1 MKVLIEKID
10 EGIEEAIIRTRKMTP
25 DIRKAVALLEH
36 NTKQIVAKSRG
47 EKIFVNQQ
55 EILYFESVNEKVFAY
70 TRESEMQTEYTLNEL
85 EGMLGQDGFFRCSK
99 AFIVNLDKIVSLR
112 SEMGNRI
119 DAKLENGEHLIISRR
134 YAKELRAILKEGRPC
149 KSGKNGSAQRWIWSF
164 LPAFTGFPFYGVT
177 V

>member
-36 NTKQIVAKSRG
+36 NTKQIVAKFRG

-70 TRESEMQTEYTLNEL
+70 TRASEMQTEYTLNEL

-134 YAKELRAILKEGRPC
+134 YAKELRAILKEGRP
-149 KSGKNGSAQRWIWSF
+149 
-164 LPAFTGFPFYGVT
+164 
-177 V
+177 

>member
-134 YAKELRAILKEGRPC
+134 YAKELRAILKEGRP
-149 KSGKNGSAQRWIWSF
+149 
-164 LPAFTGFPFYGVT
+164 
-177 V
+177 